1 MTPRRTVV
9 AALVLPM
16 FAVLPE
22 ATVWAAPD
30 LTTVTSASLV
40 KTLGKPKPKPKPKAS
55 VSTTRLGVRI
65 LASQKREAQ
74 HSIPRRNDDFEHR
87 PTRVVRTGKTERPLT
102 LQEKARVLAFKRA
115 KCLSALREASRLYRI
130 GATGAH
136 LGADGCSI
144 VRDQT
149 KTQPVVITS
158 EIVLTEVKRVGFPS
172 SVVHIQPRGRTLVN
186 LDTYV
191 YADPKLYDKPVPI
204 AGQIV
209 RIRAT
214 PSYTW
219 HFGDGTSLTTADA
232 GGPYPDGDVTH
243 KYLSRGKVVVS
254 VTLDYDT
261 WYQLPG
267 ADWEQAG
274 TVGIPGPGTPLLVC
288 EAKAVLTDPDNAE
301 PYDAP
306 SASPNS
312 CS

>member
-1 MTPRRTVV
+1 MGAQIRALKKDVHANGVDRRKEDQFQRRST
-9 AALVLPM
+9 
-16 FAVLPE
+16 
-22 ATVWAAPD
+22 
-30 LTTVTSASLV
+30 
-40 KTLGKPKPKPKPKAS
+40 KT
-55 VSTTRLGVRI
+55 
-65 LASQKREAQ
+65 
-74 HSIPRRNDDFEHR
+74 
-87 PTRVVRTGKTERPLT
+87 VRTEKPLS
-102 LQEKARVLAFKRA
+102 LQEKARVLALKRA
-115 KCLSALREASRLYRI
+115 KCLAALREASRLYRI
-130 GATGAH
+130 GATGSH
-136 LGADGCSI
+136 LSADHCSI
-144 VRDQT
+144 IKDPV

-158 EIVLTEVKRVGFPS
+158 EVVLTEVKRVRFPS

-191 YADPKLYDKPVPI
+191 YADPKLFDKPVPI

-243 KYLSRGKVVVS
+243 KYLSRGTVVVS

-274 TVGIPGPGTPLLVC
+274 TVEIPGPGTPLLVC
-288 EAKAVLTDPDNAE
+288 EAKAVLTDPDNPE
-301 PYDAP
+301 PYDTTP
-306 SASPNS
+306 ASSDS